1 MAFALRIGSR
11 PSALAI
17 AQANLIKGRLEG
29 SLGGLRAE
37 IVSISTTGDK
47 LTTPSLAQA
56 GGKGLF
62 IRELEQALSDRRIDI
77 AVHSMKD
84 LPAVLPGAFR
94 IAAVPQREDPRD
106 ALITR
111 KGGGWD
117 ALAAG
122 ARIGTSSPRRRLE
135 VLRLRPDLAVTPL
148 RGNVDTRLKRL
159 EAGDFDAIVIAMAG
173 LIRLERSA
181 AARPIELDEQ
191 DFVPA
196 GGQGALAIEALAGNV
211 VGASQELESAIAA
224 LNDLAA
230 LAEVTAERSFLATI
244 GASCVSPVGIKGS
257 IEGDDLRLRAL
268 LFSLDGTRSLADED
282 AAAHWL
288 RATPG
293 TSANPRKEILEA
305 ATALGA
311 LLGQRMLAQ
320 GADEMIRP

>member
-17 AQANLIKGRLEG
+17 AQANLMKGRLEG
-29 SLGGLRAE
+29 SVGGLRAE
-37 IVSISTTGDK
+37 IVAISTTGDK
-47 LTTPSLAQA
+47 LTTASLAQA

-62 IRELEQALSDRRIDI
+62 IRELEQALGDGRIDI

-111 KGGGWD
+111 NGGGWKS
-117 ALAAG
+117 LAAG
-122 ARIGTSSPRRRLE
+122 ARLGTSSPRRRLQA
-135 VLRLRPDLAVTPL
+135 LRLRPDLAVTPL

-159 EAGDFDAIVIAMAG
+159 EAGDFDAIILAMAG

-181 AARPIELDEQ
+181 AANPIELDEQ

-196 GGQGALAIEALAGNV
+196 GGQGALAIEALAGSI
-211 VGASQELESAIAA
+211 VGASEELESAIAA
-224 LNDLAA
+224 LNDMEAM
-230 LAEVTAERSFLATI
+230 AEVTAERSFLATI

-257 IEGDDLRLRAL
+257 IEGDALRLRAL
-268 LFSLDGTRSLADED
+268 LFSLDGARSLADEA
-282 AAAHWL
+282 AAAHRL
-288 RATPG
+288 AESPG
-293 TSANPRKEILEA
+293 TSPQPGKELLEA

-311 LLGQRMLAQ
+311 LLGRRMLAQ

>member
-17 AQANLIKGRLEG
+17 AQANLMKGLLER
-29 SLGGLRAE
+29 SVGGLRAE

-47 LTTPSLAQA
+47 LTTASLAQV

-94 IAAVPQREDPRD
+94 IAAVPQRENPRD

-111 KGGGWD
+111 NGGGWNS
-117 ALAAG
+117 LVAG
-122 ARIGTSSPRRRLE
+122 ARVGTSSARRRLE
-135 VLRLRPDLAVTPL
+135 ALRLRPDLAVQPL

-159 EAGDFDAIVIAMAG
+159 EAGDFDAIILAMAG

-181 AARPIELDEQ
+181 VANPIELDER

-196 GGQGALAIEALAGNV
+196 GGQGALAIEALAGSDI
-211 VGASQELESAIAA
+211 GASHELESAIAA
-224 LNDLAA
+224 LNDLQAM
-230 LAEVTAERSFLATI
+230 AEVTSERSFLATL

-257 IEGDDLRLRAL
+257 IEGEDLRLRAL
-268 LFSLDGTRSLADED
+268 LFSVDGTRSLADD
-282 AAAHWL
+282 AAAAHRL
-288 RATPG
+288 PESPG
-293 TSANPRKEILEA
+293 TLSQPGKEMLLA
-305 ATALGA
+305 ATGLGA
-311 LLGQRMLAQ
+311 LLGRRMLAQ